1 MKISEWIAR
10 GRRGKGIAEEDSTAC
25 RSASRRE
32 ALQKLLAGA
41 GGALVMPRLAL
52 GQSIHK
58 YLANLGSDAA
68 GGDAKADWKPE
79 FLDAHQ
85 NESLVALAE
94 RIVPGS
100 TKAQVN
106 RFIDLLLTV
115 DTQENQKKFVAALGA
130 FEAESRSRF
139 GHSFQ
144 GLTEEQQ
151 NQLLTVFST
160 EKPGNGPVNE
170 SWSWLAVPTKPSS
183 EPIRITLRD
192 HFEIVKSQ
200 VSFAYYSSEI
210 GAREMGWNGQISFD
224 SFPGCE
230 HPDGHRLS

>member
-1 MKISEWIAR
+1 MKISELIAL
-10 GRRGKGIAEEDSTAC
+10 GRRGRGIGKEDSGA
-25 RSASRRE
+25 RRGIGRR
-32 ALQKLLAGA
+32 AAVQQLLAGA
-41 GGALVMPRLAL
+41 GGALMMPRLAL

-58 YLANLGSDAA
+58 YLADLDVGAA
-68 GGDAKADWKPE
+68 GGDAKTDWKPE
-79 FLDAHQ
+79 FLDAHH

-100 TKAQVN
+100 TKAQAN

-144 GLTEEQQ
+144 GLTEDQQ
-151 NQLLTVFST
+151 NQLLTAFST
-160 EKPGNGPVNE
+160 EKPGNAPVNE

-192 HFEIVKSQ
+192 HFENLKSQ
-200 VSFAYYSSEI
+200 IAFAYYSSEV

>member
-1 MKISEWIAR
+1 MKILGWIAW
-10 GRRGKGIAEEDSTAC
+10 GRRWKGIAEEDSA
-25 RSASRRE
+25 ARRGTGRRA

-58 YLANLGSDAA
+58 YLADLAGGAT
-68 GGDAKADWKPE
+68 GGDARADWKPE
-79 FLDAHQ
+79 FLDAHE

-130 FEAESRSRF
+130 FEGESRGRF

-144 GLTEEQQ
+144 GLTEDQQ

-160 EKPGNGPVNE
+160 EKPGNAPVNE

-192 HFEIVKSQ
+192 HFENVKSQ
-200 VSFAYYSSEI
+200 VAFAYFSSEV

-224 SFPGCE
+224 GFPGCE